1 MKYSPG
7 MENVYYVEETND
19 ISEELKKVLEPWP
32 YKLEKSVDTFL
43 DSMPTSYKSR
53 ALLIFEENG
62 QLVLRGAIT
71 VDNSNVFS
79 VSQHNPL
86 VTLAFTDVKSLCHL
100 FGRNLCFI
108 YFCLLSLITEYINLI
123 FQY

>member
-53 ALLIFEENG
+53 ALLIFEERVLAANFVKKA
-62 QLVLRGAIT
+62 LVSLKLGAILET
-71 VDNSNVFS
+71 
-79 VSQHNPL
+79 
-86 VTLAFTDVKSLCHL
+86 SLFHCSTE
-100 FGRNLCFI
+100 FFQVFI
-108 YFCLLSLITEYINLI
+108 YCMYKNHL
-123 FQY
+123 